1 MKQKGFGLLEIVIA
15 VAIVG
20 GALWALASV
29 FLLAERAQELSRE
42 KLQAVFLAE
51 EGLEVSRYLRDSGWN
66 SNIAPLLTSTD
77 YYLNFNAAT
86 SQWTTTVTAPAAID
100 GIFSRSF
107 RIENVLRDSGDNI
120 APSGTNDPETRKI
133 IMKVAWSFQQSSEN
147 VSLEAYLMDI
157 FNN

>member
-1 MKQKGFGLLEIVIA
+1 MKNKGFGLLEIVIA

-51 EGLEVSRYLRDSGWN
+51 EGLEVLRYLRDAGWN
-66 SNIAPLLTSTD
+66 QNIASLALGAD
-77 YYLNFNAAT
+77 YYLTFASST
-86 SQWTTTVTAPAAID
+86 SQWVISSAPVPAVD

-107 RIENVLRDSGDNI
+107 LVQAVLRDSGDNI

-133 IMKVAWSFQQSSEN
+133 IMKVAWSFQQSSES
-147 VSLEAYLMDI
+147 VSLEAYLTDI

>member
-1 MKQKGFGLLEIVIA
+1 MKNKGFGLLEIVIA

-51 EGLEVSRYLRDSGWN
+51 EGLEAIRYLRDAGWN
-66 SNIAPLLTSTD
+66 QNIASLASGAD
-77 YYLNFNAAT
+77 YYLTFAPST
-86 SQWTTTVTAPAAID
+86 SQWAVSSSPVPDID
-100 GIFSRSF
+100 GIFLRSF
-107 RIENVLRDSGDNI
+107 RVQAVLRDSGDNI

-133 IMKVAWSFQQSSEN
+133 IMKVAWSFQQSSES
-147 VSLEAYLMDI
+147 VSLEAYLTDI